1 MLIHV
6 KNSDE
11 TMKAILIHTTRF
23 QGYYD
28 DISLMVDQKTNAK
41 LIDKKNQA
49 VVKEKTVV
57 FLPMFRSFL
66 SM

>member
-28 DISLMVDQKTNAK
+28 DISLMVDQKTHAK
-41 LIDKKNQA
+41 LIDKKEKDA
-49 VVKEKTVV
+49 EKEKNV
-57 FLPMFRSFL
+57 RSFL